1 MLKQV
6 EADTRFIAEQLKLL
20 RLSTDKKITEIA
32 EAVGFS
38 VSYIS
43 QIENGKR
50 ELNYKVLRR
59 ILLNGFSETLS
70 SFFAKIFDQSTDD
83 NSSRVYETP
92 FKLYNEDRTVGVE
105 ILIPTNSAR
114 EIEVVKLYLKPN
126 SSFDDEFRFDFKLY
140 GHVQSGEILIE
151 HSSDKLIVSQGKS
164 FVLNSFYEQNIRIT
178 NHSECLSEVLL
189 IFTPPVF

>member
-1 MLKQV
+1 VLKQV
-6 EADTRFIAEQLKLL
+6 EVDARFIAEQLRLL

-32 EAVGFS
+32 EASGFS

-50 ELNYKVLRR
+50 ELNYKALRR

-114 EIEVVKLYLKPN
+114 EIEVVKLYLNPN
-126 SSFDDEFRFDFKLY
+126 SSFDDEFKIDFKLY

-151 HSSDKLIVSQGKS
+151 HSYGDMLISQGKG
-164 FVLNSFYEQNIRIT
+164 FVLSFFSEQNLKIR
-178 NHSECLSEVLL
+178 NQSEHTSEVFL

>member
-1 MLKQV
+1 VLKQV

-70 SFFAKIFDQSTDD
+70 SFFAK
-83 NSSRVYETP
+83 
-92 FKLYNEDRTVGVE
+92 
-105 ILIPTNSAR
+105 
-114 EIEVVKLYLKPN
+114 
-126 SSFDDEFRFDFKLY
+126 DF
-140 GHVQSGEILIE
+140 
-151 HSSDKLIVSQGKS
+151 
-164 FVLNSFYEQNIRIT
+164 
-178 NHSECLSEVLL
+178 
-189 IFTPPVF
+189 

>member
-6 EADTRFIAEQLKLL
+6 EVDARFIAEQLRLL

-32 EAVGFS
+32 EASGFS

-50 ELNYKVLRR
+50 ELNYKALRR

-114 EIEVVKLYLKPN
+114 EIEVVKLYLNPN
-126 SSFDDEFRFDFKLY
+126 SSFDDEFKIDFKLY

-151 HSSDKLIVSQGKS
+151 HSYGDMLISQGKG
-164 FVLNSFYEQNIRIT
+164 FVLSFFSEQNLKIR
-178 NHSECLSEVLL
+178 NQSEHTSEVFL